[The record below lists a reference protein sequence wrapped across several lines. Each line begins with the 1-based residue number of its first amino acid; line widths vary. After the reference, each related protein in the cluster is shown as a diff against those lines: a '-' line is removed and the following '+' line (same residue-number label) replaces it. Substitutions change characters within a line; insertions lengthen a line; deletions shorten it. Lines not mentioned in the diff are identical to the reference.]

1 MTIIAILLKASLLLA
16 AAVLAQTLVGK
27 RLSATSRHLLWTL
40 AIVGLLVLPLL
51 YGMLPTWAVARA
63 TPTRAPEFARTAEAA
78 VTRFASDMASSLSA
92 PVGSGVGQL
101 ADVRISWSAAASAAY
116 GIGLLSFL
124 LRLVAQ
130 RWSVRR
136 LVQRATPITDP
147 TWNGLLDEAARSLN
161 CQRPVVLLRGL

>member
-1 MTIIAILLKASLLLA
+1 MEILHRRRRATVEDLRAELPKPPSRSSVRKLLDIMIERGLLA
-16 AAVLAQTLVGK
+16 REYDGPRFVYFPVANPEEASRSAIRQLLQTFFNDSPSSAAAAILAQTLVGE

-92 PVGSGVGQL
+92 PAGSGDG
-101 ADVRISWSAAASAAY
+101 
-116 GIGLLSFL
+116 
-124 LRLVAQ
+124 
-130 RWSVRR
+130 
-136 LVQRATPITDP
+136 
-147 TWNGLLDEAARSLN
+147 
-161 CQRPVVLLRGL
+161 